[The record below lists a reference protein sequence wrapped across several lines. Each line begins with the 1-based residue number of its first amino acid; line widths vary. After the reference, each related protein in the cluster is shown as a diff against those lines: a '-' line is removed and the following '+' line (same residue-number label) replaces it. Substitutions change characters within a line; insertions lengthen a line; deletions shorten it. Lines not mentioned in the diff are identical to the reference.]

1 MALAAFFYSISL
13 LFQLVAAGYAA
24 DLFFRARVY
33 RLACGFLALGLGLMV
48 GRRISPLL
56 HVLNNGHINLPDAI
70 LSLPISLC
78 LLLGMYQL
86 KKMLV
91 DLQEKNCIL
100 DQLSKVDSLTGA
112 LSRRETFSRAE
123 MEIKRSLRTGHEIS
137 FLMLDIDHFKNVND
151 QYGHLIGDAVLVN
164 LVKCCQ
170 EQLRSID
177 IFGRVGGEEFFVVLP
192 ESSGHDAFQLAE
204 RLRKHVSTT
213 ETATGYAQ
221 TISIT
226 ISLGIAT
233 FNPSFVGEI
242 NPAVI
247 LKRFFKMSDDAMYRA
262 KSGGRN
268 RTEIWAE

>member
-1 MALAAFFYSISL
+1 MALAALFYSISL

-24 DLFFRARVY
+24 DLFFRAKVY

-56 HVLNNGHINLPDAI
+56 HVLNNGHINLSDAI
-70 LSLPISLC
+70 LSLPISFC

-86 KKMLV
+86 KKMLA

-100 DQLSKVDSLTGA
+100 DQLSKVDTLTGA

-123 MEIKRSLRTGHEIS
+123 MEIKRSLRSGHEIS

-170 EQLRSID
+170 DQLRAID

-192 ESSGHDAFQLAE
+192 ESTGHDAFQLAE

-221 TISIT
+221 TIAIT

-233 FNPSFVGEI
+233 FNPNLVGET
-242 NPAVI
+242 NTAVI
-247 LKRFFKMSDDAMYRA
+247 LKRFFKMSDDAMYQA
-262 KSGGRN
+262 KSKGRN

>member
-24 DLFFRARVY
+24 DLFFRAKVY

-56 HVLNNGHINLPDAI
+56 HVLNNGHINLSDAV

-170 EQLRSID
+170 EQLRAID

-204 RLRKHVSTT
+204 RLRKHVSAT
-213 ETATGYAQ
+213 ETAAGYAQ

-233 FNPSFVGEI
+233 FSPGLVGET
-242 NPAVI
+242 NSAVI

>member
-24 DLFFRARVY
+24 DLFFRAKVY

-70 LSLPISLC
+70 LSLPISFC

-100 DQLSKVDSLTGA
+100 DKLSKVDSLTGA
-112 LSRRETFSRAE
+112 LSRLETFSRAE
-123 MEIKRSLRTGHEIS
+123 MEIKRSLRNGHEIS
-137 FLMLDIDHFKNVND
+137 FVMLDIDHFKNVND

-170 EQLRSID
+170 GQLRAID

-192 ESSGHDAFQLAE
+192 ESSEHDAFQLAE

-213 ETATGYAQ
+213 ETAIGYGQAVY
-221 TISIT
+221 IT

-233 FNPSFVGEI
+233 FNPSLVGET
-242 NPAVI
+242 NSAAI
-247 LKRFFKMSDDAMYRA
+247 LKCFFKMSDDAMYQV
-262 KSGGRN
+262 KSKGRN
-268 RTEIWAE
+268 QTKVWVE